1 MCIIFVFYDKMK
13 EKRGETFMKRINKV
27 YNYVQEACERQFKER
42 GEVTGV
48 SAMEV
53 AQALKIQ
60 RSNASSDLNTLVREG
75 KLTKIEGKP
84 VLYKVKELSITSN
97 VNPLRTKDAFS
108 EIIGA
113 ELSLKNAVQQAKA
126 AIIYPPHGLHTLL
139 LGETGTGKSMFAEVM
154 YNFAKEI
161 GRIKKNAP
169 FVTFN
174 CADYASNP
182 QLLMAHL
189 FGVKKGAYTG
199 ADSDKVGLVEKADG
213 GILFLDE
220 VHRLPPEG
228 QEMLFYLIDKGLYR
242 RLGESDVEHKANVL
256 IICATTEDIESAL
269 LKTFIRRIPMVIKLP
284 SLAERTYEERFEL
297 IKNFFKAEAAIIKTD
312 VMITSNAL
320 KALLLYDCPN
330 NVGQL
335 KSDIKLAIAKAY
347 LGYMMKRDENV
358 CVHTEDLPEYVRKG
372 LLKYKEKRE
381 EIDKFI
387 TGEIIRFSVDDMIPI
402 VQRNTQIFNF
412 YEALEEKRKIL
423 EQKGLSE
430 EDIKLIMSIDIDT
443 YLKKYLLNLDKSNL
457 EELYKV
463 VDKKVVNLV
472 QNFLSYA
479 SKKLQKEFS
488 DKTLY
493 GLSMHVA
500 SSIERILEGKDI
512 VNHQLEHIK
521 KVYPKEFEIAK
532 VLKEEIQ
539 REFNIVVPEDEVGFI
554 TMFLCL
560 EEGTEEKD
568 ERVGIIVAMH
578 GEAAATSIAEV
589 ANRLLGENYVIGYNM
604 PLDQKPEIALNN
616 LVNIVKKV
624 NKGKG
629 VLLLVDM
636 GSLVFFGDMIYER
649 TGIPVKTVE
658 MVSTPMVLEA
668 ARKALLNSSLDEVYD
683 AVVNLSPYVGRI
695 YRESVKFE
703 NPLKK
708 NVIITACITGE
719 GTAVKLKSI
728 LEKELNLKEKD
739 IDIIPMEI
747 ESKKEF
753 KRKLLNIKEEKN
765 VLAVVSAI
773 NPEDESI
780 LYISTSDVFDKNKL
794 SVLKNAIEAVS
805 NVGLIDNMR
814 EVIRENVRIDAEKYI
829 SSFKQFY
836 STLIAKGVKLNEDI
850 TIGLILHI
858 ACVIERIIEGKEL
871 THVKNTQQYIRDYPK
886 EFETIRK
893 TVKILEEGCDI
904 SISDEECVNIMKII
918 YSI

>member
-1 MCIIFVFYDKMK
+1 MIKCIVKGASDV
-13 EKRGETFMKRINKV
+13 KRIDKV
-27 YNYVQEACERQFKER
+27 YNCVKELCSKQFAER
-42 GEVTGV
+42 GEIIGV
-48 SAMEV
+48 SAMEI
-53 AQALKIQ
+53 AHALNIQ
-60 RSNASSDLNTLVREG
+60 RTNASSDLNTLFREG
-75 KLTKIEGKP
+75 KVIKIEGKP
-84 VLYKVKELSITSN
+84 VLYKVKELDMVSDESDM
-97 VNPLRTKDAFS
+97 VVKDVFDS
-108 EIIGA
+108 IIGA
-113 ELSLKNAVQQAKA
+113 NLSLKNAVQQAKA
-126 AIIYPPHGLHTLL
+126 AIIYPPNGLHTLL

-154 YNFAKEI
+154 YSFAKEI
-161 GRIKKNAP
+161 GRIKRNAP

-174 CADYASNP
+174 CADYANNP
-182 QLLMAHL
+182 QLLMSQL

-199 ADSDKVGLVEKADG
+199 ADKDRMGLVEKADG

-242 RLGESDVEHKANVL
+242 RLGESETQHKANVL
-256 IICATTEDIESAL
+256 IICATTENIESTL
-269 LKTFIRRIPMVIKLP
+269 LRTFIRRIPMVIKLP
-284 SLAERTYEERFEL
+284 ALAERTYEERFEL
-297 IKNFFKAEAAIIKTD
+297 IKNFFREEAAIINTD
-312 VMITSNAL
+312 IMITSNAL
-320 KALLLYDCPN
+320 KALLLYECPN
-330 NVGQL
+330 NIGQL
-335 KSDIKLAIAKAY
+335 KSDIKLSIAKAY
-347 LGYMMKRDENV
+347 LGYMMKRDKGV
-358 CVHTEDLPEYVRKG
+358 CVHTEDLPEYVRRG
-372 LLKYKEKRE
+372 LFRYKESKD
-381 EIDKFI
+381 EIDRFI
-387 TGEIIRFSVDDMIPI
+387 TGDIIKFSIDNATPVI
-402 VQRNTQIFNF
+402 QQNNQIFNF
-412 YEALEEKRKIL
+412 YEALEEKRKAL
-423 EQKGLSE
+423 EKKGLNES
-430 EDIKLIMSIDIDT
+430 DIRLIMSIDIET
-443 YLKKYLLNLDKSNL
+443 YLKKYLLNLDKNNL

-463 VDKKVVNLV
+463 VDKKIVDIVND
-472 QNFLSYA
+472 FLNYA
-479 SKKLQKEFS
+479 SKKLKRSFS
-488 DKTLY
+488 EKTLY

-500 SSIERILEGKDI
+500 SSVERILSGKDI
-512 VNHQLEHIK
+512 VNHQLENIK
-521 KVYPKEFEIAK
+521 KVYEKEFEVANALRERVQK
-532 VLKEEIQ
+532 
-539 REFNIVVPEDEVGFI
+539 EFNIKVPDDEVGFV

-560 EEGTEEKD
+560 DEETKEKD

-616 LVNIVKKV
+616 LTNIVKRV
-624 NKGKG
+624 DKGKG

-658 MVSTPMVLEA
+658 MVSTPMVLEG
-668 ARKALLNSSLDEVYD
+668 ARKALLNASLEEVYD

-695 YRESVKFE
+695 YRESVKLE
-703 NPLKK
+703 NSLKK

-728 LEKELNLKEKD
+728 LEKELNLKERD
-739 IDIIPMEI
+739 IDIILMEI

-753 KRKLLNIKEEKN
+753 KRKLLSIKEEKN

-773 NPEDESI
+773 NPEDDSI

-836 STLIAKGVKLNEDI
+836 SALIAKGVKLNEDI

-886 EFETIRK
+886 EFETVRK

-904 SISDEECVNIMKII
+904 SISDEECINIMKII

>member
-1 MCIIFVFYDKMK
+1 
-13 EKRGETFMKRINKV
+13 MKRIDKV
-27 YNYVQEACERQFKER
+27 YNYVQEVCKKQFKDK
-42 GEVTGV
+42 GEIWGV
-48 SAMEV
+48 SAIEV

-60 RSNASSDLNTLVREG
+60 RSNASSDLNALFKEG
-75 KLTKIEGKP
+75 KLIKVEGKP
-84 VLYKVKELSITSN
+84 VLYKVKEINFVSDSTI
-97 VNPLRTKDAFS
+97 LRLKDAFS

-242 RLGESDVEHKANVL
+242 RLGESDVEHKANIL

-269 LKTFIRRIPMVIKLP
+269 LKTFIRRIPMIIKLP

-297 IKNFFKAEAAIIKTD
+297 IKSFFKAEAAIIKTD
-312 VMITSNAL
+312 IMITSNAL

-372 LLKYKEKRE
+372 FLKYREKRE

-387 TGEIIRFSVDDMIPI
+387 TGEIIRFSADDMVQI
-402 VQRNTQIFNF
+402 VQRSNQIFNF

-443 YLKKYLLNLDKSNL
+443 YLKRYLLNLEKSNL

-463 VDKKVVNLV
+463 VDKKVVDLI
-472 QNFLSYA
+472 QNFLNYA

-521 KVYPKEFEIAK
+521 TVYPKEFEIAK
-532 VLKEEIQ
+532 VLKEEIEK
-539 REFNIVVPEDEVGFI
+539 EFNIVVPEDEAGFI

-560 EEGTEEKD
+560 EEETKKRD
-568 ERVGIIVAMH
+568 ERVGIVVAMH

-589 ANRLLGENYVIGYNM
+589 ANRLLGESYVIGYNM
-604 PLDQKPEIALNN
+604 PLDQKPEVALNN
-616 LVNIVKKV
+616 LTNIVKRIDR
-624 NKGKG
+624 GKG

-636 GSLVFFGDMIYER
+636 GSLVFFGDMIYEK

-658 MVSTPMVLEA
+658 MVSTPMVLEG
-668 ARKALLNSSLDEVYD
+668 ARKALLNASLEEVYD

-695 YRESVKFE
+695 YRESVRFE
-703 NPLKK
+703 NSFKR

-719 GTAVKLKSI
+719 GTAIKLKSI
-728 LEKELNLKEKD
+728 LERELNLKEKD
-739 IDIIPMEI
+739 IDIIPIEI
-747 ESKKEF
+747 ENKKEF
-753 KRKLLNIKEEKN
+753 KKKILNIKEEKN

-773 NPEDESI
+773 DPEDETV

-794 SVLKNAIEAVS
+794 SVLKNAIESVS
-805 NVGLIDNMR
+805 NLSLIDNMR
-814 EVIRENVRIDAEKYI
+814 EVIKENVRIDADKYI

-836 STLIAKGVKLNEDI
+836 SALIARGIKLNEDI

-858 ACVIERIIEGKEL
+858 ACAIERIIEGRDL
-871 THVKNTQQYIRDYPK
+871 THVRDTQQYIKDYPN
-886 EFETIRK
+886 EFKTVK
-893 TVKILEEGCDI
+893 DTVKILEKGCGINI
-904 SISDEECVNIMKII
+904 SEEECVNIMKII
-918 YSI
+918 YSL